1 MSEINM
7 QSIGIFHQVDNFIRT
22 LITRN
27 ISVNQMDL
35 NKITL
40 ELNRLHQPFFRI
52 FSNEYWYSNTIQ
64 AFVVAIYSCIG
75 EVPTKDFVWQTSS
88 TAKFL
93 YYLLTYEKMV
103 RYSLDSQINQEMNNR
118 YELEQYV
125 RRVLN
130 NYAKSLVIFITLSYQ
145 HQWREKVSLEDF
157 QNQIDN
163 FRDLISNKKTCFKD
177 LVGYAWAIEQG
188 IEKGYHCHLW
198 LAYDGS
204 KRQSDFYIGKEVG
217 EKWVKITNGLGEY
230 HNSNNPE
237 TKYSYQQHGRL
248 GIGRIHRNNLHEI
261 ENAVSTALYLTEPH
275 KCNQYL
281 VVKPSGMKTFGKG
294 VFR

>member
-1 MSEINM
+1 MSKINM

-35 NKITL
+35 NEIIL
-40 ELNRLHQPFFRI
+40 ELNKLHQPFFRI
-52 FSNEYWYSNTIQ
+52 YSNEYWYTNTIQ
-64 AFVVAIYSCIG
+64 AFVAAIYSCIG
-75 EVPTKDFVWQTSS
+75 KSPTKDFVWQTSS
-88 TAKFL
+88 TAQFL
-93 YYLLTYEKMV
+93 YYLLTYEKMI

-118 YELEQYV
+118 YELGQYV

-145 HQWREKVSLEDF
+145 PQWREKVSLEDF

-237 TKYSYQQHGRL
+237 TKYSYQQQGRL

-261 ENAVSTALYLTEPH
+261 ENAVSTALYLTEPY
-275 KCNQYL
+275 KSNQYL